1 MQYILYIP
9 PNMVYARQQEVDN
22 EKSENEIQAHRIGYL
37 PNKACREGGRY
48 QTDDRPDR
56 SGRFQPFA
64 QALYRDLQGAG
75 HYVERSILGGERK

>member
-9 PNMVYARQQEVDN
+9 PIVVYTFQQEVDN

-37 PNKACREGGRY
+37 PNKACQEGGRY

-56 SGRFQPFA
+56 SGRLQSFA
-64 QALYRDLQGAG
+64 QAVYRDLQGVG
-75 HYVERSILGGERK
+75 HYVERFILGGERK